1 MMMMMIQMIANS
13 MQMRIKSLK
22 KEELSFGRVYI
33 STQQKR
39 FTYIHLSAQL
49 YGQLLTSITKKREE

>member
-1 MMMMMIQMIANS
+1 
-13 MQMRIKSLK
+13 MRIKSLK